1 MLQPESTM
9 RCGAGQAVFSP
20 MFIQHRGERI
30 LRIDFSKLE
39 AKDLAIAADQ
49 VRRIVTAEPPR
60 SVRTLTILFTR
71 LTADSAVALKEY
83 ALATEPHIRARALV
97 GPSFWRAL
105 GAVLQARGREE
116 IMMSEDEAAALDWLA
131 SR

>member
-71 LTADSAVALKEY
+71 LTA
-83 ALATEPHIRARALV
+83 PHIRARALV

>member
-1 MLQPESTM
+1 MWGS
-9 RCGAGQAVFSP
+9 
-20 MFIQHRGERI
+20 
-30 LRIDFSKLE
+30 
-39 AKDLAIAADQ
+39 
-49 VRRIVTAEPPR
+49 
-60 SVRTLTILFTR
+60 
-71 LTADSAVALKEY
+71 VALKEY